1 MRVPELPEV
10 EVTRQRIGP
19 LLVGRRIRSVATT
32 RQSTFFLTR
41 PAALR
46 RGLVGR
52 TVRALDRR
60 GKYLVATLDDDA
72 RLVLHLG
79 MTGQLFSDRATS
91 PRLLSAS
98 ARVALSPE
106 EQRAFRP
113 DAHTHLR
120 LAFDDL
126 GPEVCLRDVR
136 KFGKVLLLRSGE
148 EHERLERLGK
158 DALLL
163 EGADLFAAS
172 RGRRVATKALLLDQ
186 SIVTGIG
193 NIYADEALFRASVRP
208 TRRAAS
214 LTRRDCAALA
224 DAVREVLR
232 RSIETGGSS
241 IRDYVAPD
249 GADGAYQDERR
260 VYARTGAACLVCGAR
275 IRRVL
280 VAQRG
285 THYCPKC
292 QR

>member
-1 MRVPELPEV
+1 M
-10 EVTRQRIGP
+10 TRQRIGP

-32 RQSTFFLTR
+32 RPSYFFLTR
-41 PAALR
+41 PEQLR

-52 TVRALDRR
+52 TVCALDRR
-60 GKYLVATLDDDA
+60 GKYLVARLDDDA

-79 MTGQLFSDRATS
+79 MTGQLFSAGATS

-98 ARVALSPE
+98 ARGSLAPE
-106 EQRAFRP
+106 EQRGFRP

-120 LAFDDL
+120 LAFDDP

-148 EHERLERLGK
+148 RHPRLERLGV
-158 DALLL
+158 DALELD
-163 EGADLFAAS
+163 GRTLFAAS
-172 RGRRVATKALLLDQ
+172 RGRRVATKALLLEQ

-193 NIYADEALFRASVRP
+193 NIYADEALFRARLRP
-208 TRRAAS
+208 TRRAGA
-214 LTRRDCAALA
+214 LTRRECVTLA
-224 DAVREVLR
+224 EAVRSVLH

-249 GADGAYQDERR
+249 GADGAFQDERN
-260 VYARTGAACLVCGAR
+260 VYARTGAACHVCGGR

-280 VAQRG
+280 VAQRS
-285 THYCPKC
+285 THFCAKC
-292 QR
+292 QK